1 TLDMLVLLGFGLVGA
16 VDVAIMLGLLL
27 SALACSVAV
36 ALLLALL
43 ARDFR
48 TANNINGALLGP
60 VILAVLG
67 VLFGLPTPLS
77 YIVLAAVLLAAAAA
91 AVQVGLRWLTF
102 ERYLARHGVSL
113 GAGPKVQWRSQAVP
127 RQLSEAGAYE
137 QHTTFPIPP
146 LTGGWLRGSRRRR
159 LGRRDRHVQPSQ
171 ADGGCERAH

>member
-1 TLDMLVLLGFGLVGA
+1 MALPVRVSDILVAKLLAMLVLALTVVLPLFTLDMLVLLGFGLVGA

-77 YIVLAAVLLAAAAA
+77 YIVLVAVLLAAAAA

-102 ERYLARHGVSL
+102 ERYLA
-113 GAGPKVQWRSQAVP
+113 
-127 RQLSEAGAYE
+127 
-137 QHTTFPIPP
+137 
-146 LTGGWLRGSRRRR
+146 
-159 LGRRDRHVQPSQ
+159 
-171 ADGGCERAH
+171 